1 MFTEINKI
9 SSIIDHFFSKGFVH
23 ISNNKPVPLEELKN
37 ICESFGKIF
46 EYSKE
51 RITKSQKMTNTEKND
66 IEDNTWG
73 GYKNNNYSFIKDKI
87 FVDISSK
94 GMFGENELNWHKD
107 MMLIKPWF
115 PGSLLYAETD
125 SDTPTNFCYTLNTSL
140 ENKVYEHSCFSTN
153 LGFDKPS
160 KEKEYAKR
168 FRDNPKLA
176 QRVGKFVDNYLDKK
190 YVQPTEY
197 IVNHPVTNEKC
208 VLTSPATM
216 AKSQEEYELLVNDML
231 ENNDSFSHN
240 WKNFDIVIWDNYK
253 LMHHR
258 AKVTDKTRK
267 LIRLNFNYDNL

>member
-37 ICESFGKIF
+37 ICELFGKIH
-46 EYSKE
+46 EYKKE
-51 RITKSQKMTNTEKND
+51 RITKSQKLTNID
-66 IEDNTWG
+66 
-73 GYKNNNYSFIKDKI
+73 NNYSFIKDKI

-107 MMLIKPWF
+107 MMLVKPWF

-216 AKSQEEYELLVNDML
+216 AKLHEEYELLVNDML

-240 WKNFDIVIWDNYK
+240 WKKFDIVIWDNYK

-267 LIRLNFNYDNL
+267 LIRLNFNYDNV